1 MIKLKDLLIE
11 SKIDKL
17 ANLYIDML
25 DGKPI
30 MKKVRDSVKK
40 LYKSS
45 GNDAIEKMAEKILK
59 LTKGKYKP
67 VTAVEDLYTWS
78 YGKTKPEK
86 FKGKH
91 GTKWMR
97 DF

>member
-1 MIKLKDLLIE
+1 MIRLKDLLTE
-11 SKIDKL
+11 DKIDKL
-17 ANLYIDML
+17 VNLYIDML
-25 DGKPI
+25 EGKPV

-40 LYKSS
+40 LYKRN
-45 GNDAIEKMAEKILK
+45 GGDDIEKMAEKILK

-78 YGKTKPEK
+78 YGKSKPEK
-86 FKGKH
+86 FKGRH
-91 GTKWMR
+91 GTKSMR

>member
-1 MIKLKDLLIE
+1 MIKLKDLLTE
-11 SKIDKL
+11 DKIDKL
-17 ANLYIDML
+17 VSLYIDML
-25 DGKPI
+25 DGKPV

-40 LYKSS
+40 LYKRGDS
-45 GNDAIEKMAEKILK
+45 DVIEKMAKKILK

-67 VTAVEDLYTWS
+67 TIAVEMLYTWS
-78 YGKTKPEK
+78 YGKARPEK

>member
-1 MIKLKDLLIE
+1 MIRLKDLLTE
-11 SKIDKL
+11 DKIDKL
-17 ANLYIDML
+17 VSLYIDML
-25 DGKPI
+25 EGKPV

-40 LYKSS
+40 LYTRN
-45 GNDAIEKMAEKILK
+45 GGDDIEKMAEKILK

-67 VTAVEDLYTWS
+67 AIAVEDLYTWS
-78 YGKTKPEK
+78 YGKARPEK
-86 FKGKH
+86 FKGRH